1 LFRWKNIV
9 SHNPD
14 LYLPCGVASL
24 SSLRCLTLV
33 EEMTLMAL
41 ARATENVGDPAVHA
55 RLGQARAAR
64 AARLYEL
71 RAAGASIVTLGAYYN
86 VRARST
92 VATYGGV
99 ALSFLGVIL
108 VVAAVAWPIK

>member
-1 LFRWKNIV
+1 
-9 SHNPD
+9 
-14 LYLPCGVASL
+14 
-24 SSLRCLTLV
+24 
-33 EEMTLMAL
+33 L
-41 ARATENVGDPAVHA
+41 ARRVP
-55 RLGQARAAR
+55 R